1 MIAVT
6 NFEIGLV
13 AILIGYMVGYAVRKG
28 AGGRGGLRFQVLA
41 ALLTYGAVGLAYT
54 SLAVK
59 AGIDERRAAHANSAQ
74 ASAGA
79 PSPGAEASSGTAPA
93 TPSTAL
99 FLAYAAWL
107 VASLPVLVVI
117 GSMPSGLI
125 NALIIFFG
133 IRQAMRMTAAPSCR
147 SAGLSAS
154 APHPRLQPPPDAGLP
169 QCGTEVGHG
178 TLACPCLRRLIHAQA
193 LKELASN
200 ADRATRL
207 ASCSPHV
214 NTGRG
219 ARPAAAELPSAR
231 DGRRAHRRAQPAHR
245 RRSADDAGGSA
256 AGSPGKTGWSRIAGG
271 AVTAALILGSK
282 LKFFCWA
289 DEGEHVRL
297 DVRLLRRLL
306 VGLRLA
312 AGARPGRHDLHHEM
326 GHVAMLRRL
335 GIDSSAP
342 LFIPGMGALVMLRQH
357 ITDPV
362 VDAKIGLAGPVWGL
376 GAALASLGAYF
387 ATDAGIWLAI
397 AHLTAFLNLFNLI
410 PIWQLDG
417 SRGFHALGRRERWTV
432 VAAIAVALMLTEQR
446 LLILVAAAAVWRAL
460 QKEQGPGNRRVLATF
475 LMLVGALSLIARGVS

>member
-1 MIAVT
+1 M
-6 NFEIGLV
+6 
-13 AILIGYMVGYAVRKG
+13 
-28 AGGRGGLRFQVLA
+28 
-41 ALLTYGAVGLAYT
+41 
-54 SLAVK
+54 
-59 AGIDERRAAHANSAQ
+59 
-74 ASAGA
+74 
-79 PSPGAEASSGTAPA
+79 PA
-93 TPSTAL
+93 
-99 FLAYAAWL
+99 
-107 VASLPVLVVI
+107 
-117 GSMPSGLI
+117 
-125 NALIIFFG
+125 
-133 IRQAMRMTAAPSCR
+133 C
-147 SAGLSAS
+147 
-154 APHPRLQPPPDAGLP
+154 P

-178 TLACPCLRRLIHAQA
+178 TLACPACGALIHAQA

-200 ADRATRL
+200 ADRATQAGELL
-207 ASCSPHV
+207 AAREHWQ
-214 NTGRG
+214 TG
-219 ARPAAAELPSAR
+219 AQPAAAELPSAR

-245 RRSADDAGGSA
+245 RRSADDAGDPA
-256 AGSPGKTGWSRIAGG
+256 AGSPGKTPDGLASRVARC
-271 AVTAALILGSK
+271 TAALILGSK
-282 LKFFCWA
+282 LKF
-289 DEGEHVRL
+289 
-297 DVRLLRRLL
+297 LLLGLTKASTFVSMFAFFGVYWSVYGWPLALGL
-306 VGLRLA
+306 VVTIYI
-312 AGARPGRHDLHHEM
+312 HEM

-417 SRGFHALGRRERWTV
+417 SRGFHALGRTERWTV

-475 LMLVGALSLIARGVS
+475 LMLVAALSLIARGVS

>member
-1 MIAVT
+1 M
-6 NFEIGLV
+6 
-13 AILIGYMVGYAVRKG
+13 
-28 AGGRGGLRFQVLA
+28 
-41 ALLTYGAVGLAYT
+41 
-54 SLAVK
+54 
-59 AGIDERRAAHANSAQ
+59 
-74 ASAGA
+74 
-79 PSPGAEASSGTAPA
+79 PA
-93 TPSTAL
+93 
-99 FLAYAAWL
+99 
-107 VASLPVLVVI
+107 
-117 GSMPSGLI
+117 
-125 NALIIFFG
+125 
-133 IRQAMRMTAAPSCR
+133 C
-147 SAGLSAS
+147 
-154 APHPRLQPPPDAGLP
+154 P

-178 TLACPCLRRLIHAQA
+178 TLACPACGALIHAQA

-200 ADRATRL
+200 ADRATQAGELL
-207 ASCSPHV
+207 A
-214 NTGRG
+214 
-219 ARPAAAELPSAR
+219 AREHWQRARSLLPLNSRQHATVGERIAELNR
-231 DGRRAHRRAQPAHR
+231 RIDGEAQTTPG
-245 RRSADDAGGSA
+245 DPA

-282 LKFFCWA
+282 LKF
-289 DEGEHVRL
+289 
-297 DVRLLRRLL
+297 LLLGLTKASTFVSMFAFFGVYWSVYGWPLALGL
-306 VGLRLA
+306 VVTIYI
-312 AGARPGRHDLHHEM
+312 HEM

-376 GAALASLGAYF
+376 GAALAALGAYF

-417 SRGFHALGRRERWTV
+417 SRGFHALGRTERWTV

-475 LMLVGALSLIARGVS
+475 LMLVAALSLIARGVS